1 MTDILTSLTELTQNL
16 GQPHLDYVIIGEGN
30 TSCRADETSFWVKA
44 SGQQM
49 RTIEPNGFVQM
60 RFEPILAML
69 DDATADGKTQKT
81 TMQAA
86 KVDPSSPLAPSVEAG
101 FHGMLLHECQVT
113 YIAHTPPT
121 AVNTV
126 LCSPRA
132 QDFAANRQFPDECVL
147 CGPASVFMPYVDPG
161 LPLARVMREQVR
173 RYQDTWGAAPKVILM
188 ANHGLIALGKTPAE
202 VLNIT
207 AMSVK
212 AARVFA
218 GACAMGGPVFMAKDD
233 VMHICHRPDEI
244 YRRQQFER

>member
-30 TSCRADETSFWVKA
+30 TSCCADESSFWVKA

-69 DDATADGKTQKT
+69 DDATADGNTQKA

-113 YIAHTPPT
+113 YIAHTHPT

-161 LPLARVMREQVR
+161 LPLARV
-173 RYQDTWGAAPKVILM
+173 
-188 ANHGLIALGKTPAE
+188 
-202 VLNIT
+202 
-207 AMSVK
+207 
-212 AARVFA
+212 
-218 GACAMGGPVFMAKDD
+218 
-233 VMHICHRPDEI
+233 
-244 YRRQQFER
+244 